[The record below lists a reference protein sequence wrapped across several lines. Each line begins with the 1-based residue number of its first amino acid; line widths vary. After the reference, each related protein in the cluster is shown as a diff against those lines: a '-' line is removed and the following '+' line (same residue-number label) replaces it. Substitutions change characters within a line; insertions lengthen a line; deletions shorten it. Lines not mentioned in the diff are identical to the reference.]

1 MSKFKTFILLIC
13 CVVYF
18 SFLTFV
24 PNSLANSHSIS
35 QQIFSSQSSYLMD
48 FTFPFFKAKAKQLE
62 GKSVELQGK
71 IEGDKAKELQGKMI
85 QTQGELMET
94 TEKTKQVVKETS
106 ENISE
111 GVKET
116 SKNISE
122 EIKET
127 SENISAGL
135 KEVSDNISEGV
146 KDLQQQGE
154 KTLSK

>member
-24 PNSLANSHSIS
+24 PNSLANSNSIS

-62 GKSVELQGK
+62 GKTVELQGK

-94 TEKTKQVVKETS
+94 TEKTKQAIQKTS

-122 EIKET
+122 
-127 SENISAGL
+127 GL

-154 KTLSK
+154 KTLAK